1 MGPVHDLLVS
11 QGYWLTDDSWKRRS
25 RRTYIHDENASREYL
40 MTLANILAN
49 SGWEI
54 LPNVLRAFRHLSR
67 KEMLELEPGGSCT
80 SGHFL
85 HHMKI
90 R

>member
-1 MGPVHDLLVS
+1 VDTVHDLLVS
-11 QGYWLTDDSWKRRS
+11 QGYWLTDDSWKKHS
-25 RRTYIHDENASREYL
+25 RRTYIHDDDASREYI
-40 MTLANILAN
+40 MKLANVLAN

-54 LPNVLRAFRHLSR
+54 HPTVLRAFLHVSR
-67 KEMLELEPGGSCT
+67 KEMLEPELGGSGT
-80 SGHFL
+80 TGHFL